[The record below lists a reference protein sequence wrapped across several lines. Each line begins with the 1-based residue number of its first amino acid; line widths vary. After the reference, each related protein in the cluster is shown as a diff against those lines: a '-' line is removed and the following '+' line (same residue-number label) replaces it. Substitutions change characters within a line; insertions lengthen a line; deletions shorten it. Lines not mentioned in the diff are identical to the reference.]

1 MLSMKKSGALS
12 SSFYYAKKRVVIMNE
27 IINLILSILITLG
40 MMIFCGIIIA
50 LNYIDEIIE
59 WLEKKQEKKNKV

>member
-1 MLSMKKSGALS
+1 
-12 SSFYYAKKRVVIMNE
+12 MNE

-59 WLEKKQEKKNKV
+59 WLENKQEKKNKV